1 MSTVWK
7 VAVGLV
13 VVLMLPVAAYAVG
26 GATAPPPGPAPRP
39 DIRITDTP
47 STHPRPSR
55 RGPRPVMTRRR
66 VMTVRTEA

>member
-13 VVLMLPVAAYAVG
+13 VLLMLPVAAYAVG
-26 GATAPPPGPAPRP
+26 SATAPPDGPAPRP

-47 STHPRPSR
+47 ANDPSER
-55 RGPRPVMTRRR
+55 RQSSAGDDAPKGDDAP
-66 VMTVRTEA
+66 EAET